1 MRLSKAERETIISF
15 TEADSN
21 ATIYTFNTKL
31 KNKLKRLSLLNPKLI
46 QIIQQDGIGSV
57 TYSVPKN
64 LVSVRAPVSDEQ
76 KKLAKLN
83 AIKHGFGRKSKAN
96 TPVQE

>member
-21 ATIYTFNTKL
+21 ATIYTLNTKL

-46 QIIQQDGIGSV
+46 QVIQKDNIGSV
-57 TYSVPKN
+57 TYSIPKN

-83 AIKHGFGRKSKAN
+83 AIKHGLGRKPKVN
-96 TPVQE
+96 TPIVN